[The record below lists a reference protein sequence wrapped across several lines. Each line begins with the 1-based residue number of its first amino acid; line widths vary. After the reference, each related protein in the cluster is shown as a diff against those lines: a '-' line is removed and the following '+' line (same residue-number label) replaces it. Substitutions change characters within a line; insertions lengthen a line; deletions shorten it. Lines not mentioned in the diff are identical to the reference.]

1 VHPAHA
7 LLAHGA
13 IITLLVVTP
22 NPLHDELQHD
32 PLVRLPLVSVVP
44 LPATPSDYRLSETP
58 GRTIPLVPSIIIRL
72 LFLNYDETNTA
83 RVVSRC
89 RAYHASAP
97 RFHRFQVFVLSLRQS
112 GYTGDIVLFTN
123 MTADPIRDRN
133 RGGAADDPRIVAFL
147 NENKVQWHDASKLD
161 KELASG
167 MHPKLL
173 RYHLYAQHAARPEYQ
188 NSLILLVD
196 FRDVVFQA
204 DPFHGV
210 ELHGEWL
217 RFYEEI
223 YPPSIKSS
231 VYTYECE
238 WLPRLTM
245 PPLSLLACTVSHKDK
260 DVDCVLYCVESNRD
274 QKPHSTLSRSVL
286 HNEPFCQS
294 SRVVYV

>member
-1 VHPAHA
+1 
-7 LLAHGA
+7 
-13 IITLLVVTP
+13 
-22 NPLHDELQHD
+22 
-32 PLVRLPLVSVVP
+32 
-44 LPATPSDYRLSETP
+44 
-58 GRTIPLVPSIIIRL
+58 
-72 LFLNYDETNTA
+72 
-83 RVVSRC
+83 
-89 RAYHASAP
+89 
-97 RFHRFQVFVLSLRQS
+97 VFVLSLRQS

-173 RYHLYAQHAARPEYQ
+173 RYHLYAQHAARPEYH

-210 ELHGEWL
+210 ELRGEWL

-231 VYTYECE
+231 VYTYECK

-245 PPLSLLACTVSHKDK
+245 APLSLSACTASRQVKTK
-260 DVDCVLYCVESNRD
+260 NAAYCLALKVTATK
-274 QKPHSTLSRSVL
+274 KPHSTLPALSAV
-286 HNEPFCQS
+286 
-294 SRVVYV
+294 